1 MRTKPFASWLLAAC
15 LLATAAAQ
23 SPVPDTRPGF
33 QSQYHAAFEAFQQ
46 HNQQALEDRLDA
58 FRVPAHWFPD
68 SFAADQQTE
77 YARRYAE
84 QFAEFKRRTTTNFS
98 NIDALKQRIGIDP
111 GTPVDIH
118 TRPWTPAESKAP
130 QPVPALRV
138 PLPPIEKFEIDYV
151 LAAPGQG
158 ARLTSWVDSFV

>member
-1 MRTKPFASWLLAAC
+1 MRPMPFASWLLAAC

-46 HNQQALEDRLDA
+46 HDQQALEDRLDA

-98 NIDALKQRIGIDP
+98 NIDALKQRIGINP
-111 GTPVDIH
+111 GRRSIFTPGPGL
-118 TRPWTPAESKAP
+118 RPKASPAASSRATCAP
-130 QPVPALRV
+130 TAH
-138 PLPPIEKFEIDYV
+138 
-151 LAAPGQG
+151 
-158 ARLTSWVDSFV
+158 

>member
-1 MRTKPFASWLLAAC
+1 MKPKPFASLLLDVG

-33 QSQYHAAFEAFQQ
+33 QSQYHAAFEAYQQ
-46 HNQQALEDRLDA
+46 HNQQALEDRLDT
-58 FRVPAHWFPD
+58 FRVPAHWFTD

-77 YARRYAE
+77 YACRYAE
-84 QFAEFKRRTTTNFS
+84 QFAEFKRRTTKNFS

-118 TRPWTPAESKAP
+118 TRALDSGRKQAP
-130 QPVPALRV
+130 TASSR
-138 PLPPIEKFEIDYV
+138 
-151 LAAPGQG
+151 ATCAPT
-158 ARLTSWVDSFV
+158 AY